1 MHIGDIVKLNNII
14 FNIDYKNGKMIN
26 KKSIDHAFDS
36 GRPCIYIG
44 EHNENMYF
52 ISLSNSSINSKHF
65 LEPNKT
71 NGLTKVCQANVKEII
86 KRPIAFYESI
96 GYLTD
101 KDMFEIYKTLKSF
114 HKKRDFENRKAVMY
128 LSNKYI
134 RAYENG
140 LVKYVD
146 DEGIIIKKK

>member
-1 MHIGDIVKLNNII
+1 MHIGDIVKLDNII
-14 FNIDYKNGKMIN
+14 FGTIYKNGKLIN

-44 EHNENMYF
+44 EYDENMYF
-52 ISLSNSSINSKHF
+52 ISLSNSSIDSKHF
-65 LEPNKT
+65 LLPSVT
-71 NGLTKVCQANVKEII
+71 NGLTKVCQPNVKEVI
-86 KRPIAFYESI
+86 KKPIAFYKSI

-101 KDMFEIYKTLKSF
+101 EEMFKVYKTLRSF
-114 HKKRDFENRKAVMY
+114 HKKRDFENRKAIMH
-128 LSNKYI
+128 LSNEYL
-134 RAYENG
+134 RAYKNG